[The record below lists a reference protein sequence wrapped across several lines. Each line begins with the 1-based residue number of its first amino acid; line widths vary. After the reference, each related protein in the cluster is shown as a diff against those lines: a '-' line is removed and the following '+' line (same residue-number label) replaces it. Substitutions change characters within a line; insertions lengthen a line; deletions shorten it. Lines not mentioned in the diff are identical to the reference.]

1 MLSDVVCC
9 CQEMLLGGAVYHNI
23 NSSGQSQGAGQG
35 GTQGGAGSY
44 TPLTLGLIS

>member
-1 MLSDVVCC
+1 
-9 CQEMLLGGAVYHNI
+9 MLLGGAVYHNI